1 VKARRNEPLIL
12 IVSSCQEERK
22 KLWGAMPEGLQ
33 IREVPPGELEESA
46 LLVDAQAAVA
56 VLDGARGDEAVEEL
70 QALASLQAGRSLIL
84 AHRDTSDALLELAI
98 SRLGPAEV
106 VAYPPPAPLLGMLIR
121 RSLPH
126 PDRGQSVLPGRRSAV
141 ALQGVSQSIHQVSEQ
156 IRQVARS
163 RMPVLVLG
171 ETGTG
176 KELVARAIH
185 QQSDRATGPFVA
197 VNCSALPD
205 TLLESELFGFERG
218 AFSGAVKSKR
228 GLFEQ
233 ASGGTFFLDEIGDM
247 PPAMQVKLLRV
258 LETQEIRRLGGN
270 ETRNVDVRILSAT
283 HRDLEA
289 AIETDAFRQDLLF
302 RLNTATIYIPP
313 LRRRRV
319 DIPFLAQ
326 HFAEQFGEEH
336 ARSITLADDF
346 LETLE
351 RRDFPGNVRELR
363 NAVERA
369 IALAQPGEDL
379 SRRHLETGARE
390 SPLPQETPTGTLK
403 AAVERLECDMI
414 RDALRRFEGNRTRTA
429 TALGLSRLGL
439 RQKMKRLGIEAAPGR

>member
-1 VKARRNEPLIL
+1 LVLV
-12 IVSSCQEERK
+12 VSASQEERK
-22 KLWGAMPEGLQ
+22 RLWGALPEGVQ
-33 IREVPPGELEESA
+33 AREVAPHELDESA
-46 LLVDAQAAVA
+46 LLVDALAAVA
-56 VLDGARGDEAVEEL
+56 VLDGPRGEAAIEDLQEL
-70 QALASLQAGRSLIL
+70 AALQAGHALVL
-84 AHRDTSDALLELAI
+84 VHRDASDALLQLAI
-98 SRLGPAEV
+98 SRLAPAEV
-106 VAYPPPAPLLGMLIR
+106 VAYPPPAPLLAMLLE

-126 PDRGQSVLPGRRSAV
+126 PDRAQGALPGRRSAV
-141 ALQGVSQSIHQVSEQ
+141 ALQGVSQAIHQVTEQ

-185 QQSDRATGPFVA
+185 QQSDRAAGPFLA

-205 TLLESELFGFERG
+205 SLLESELFGFERG

-233 ASGGTFFLDEIGDM
+233 ASGGTFFLDEIGDTS
-247 PPAMQVKLLRV
+247 PAMQVKLLRV
-258 LETQEIRRLGGN
+258 LEAQEIRRLGGN
-270 ETRNVDVRILSAT
+270 ETRRIDVRMVSAT

-289 AIETDAFRQDLLF
+289 AVGEERFRQDLLF
-302 RLNTATIYIPP
+302 RLNTATIQIPP

-369 IALAQPGEDL
+369 IALAKPGEEL
-379 SRRHLETGARE
+379 SSRHLDARPAE
-390 SPLPQETPTGTLK
+390 LAALGEAPAGTLK
-403 AAVERLECDMI
+403 AAVEQLEARMI
-414 RDALRRFEGNRTRTA
+414 GEALTRFSGNRTRVA
-429 TALGLSRLGL
+429 EALGLSRLGL
-439 RQKMKRLGIEAAPGR
+439 RQKMKRLGIEPPKGADR